1 MNNSYSQTERQEPKT
16 NTNADRAAFGHRPC
30 VFVFVFAAL
39 SPHSVCLMCVLSI
52 LSLKQVHTVVL
63 HKTDVAYHYLH
74 HDHAFLAPNKSFFSA
89 SAA

>member
-1 MNNSYSQTERQEPKT
+1 MLTGQLLATGPVYLSLFLP
-16 NTNADRAAFGHRPC
+16 
-30 VFVFVFAAL
+30 L
-39 SPHSVCLMCVLSI
+39 SPSTLSVCLMCVCTCFKDSI
-52 LSLKQVHTVVL
+52 LSAVVL